1 MTVVKI
7 EPVEQAISLTWTLS
21 ARCNYDCMYCPT
33 EYHDSTSELPT
44 LDQLKHAWLNF
55 YNKTNHESLPYKISL
70 TGGEPTVNRA
80 FLPFVRWLR
89 QYNVSQIIVTT
100 NGSASLSFYKKLAAE
115 VDVISISTHSEHI
128 DEQQFFKKVLEL
140 NKILQRPAKSLHVNI
155 MDEWWHQER
164 IALYSQWCADHDVSH
179 SINKIDYSHQIR
191 TVPLI
196 QGTYNLDS

>member
-7 EPVEQAISLTWTLS
+7 EPIEQAISLTWTLS

-33 EYHDSTSELPT
+33 EYHDLTSKLPT
-44 LDQLKHAWLNF
+44 LIQLKHAWLNF
-55 YNKTNHESLPYKISL
+55 YNKTNHSLLPYKISF

-80 FLPFVRWLR
+80 FLPFVGWLR

-115 VDVISISTHSEHI
+115 VDVISISTHGEYI
-128 DEQQFFKKVLEL
+128 VEQEFFKKVLEL
-140 NKILQRPAKSLHVNI
+140 NNILQQNAKFLHVNI

-164 IALYSQWCADHDVSH
+164 IALYAKWCADHDVSH
-179 SINKIDYSHQIR
+179 SINKIDYLHQTRSI
-191 TVPLI
+191 PLMK
-196 QGTYNLDS
+196 GTYNLDS